1 MENITLGYDD
11 SATARSALDW
21 VVDRCRRREAQVTIV
36 DVSTLWSGE
45 RAGRDD
51 SLEEAARVLQES
63 APATGVITVRLHGPV
78 AKELADI
85 SEGADLLVLGV
96 HRDAR
101 LRALVSGMLPL
112 RVTARAHLPVV
123 VVPQGWQPAE
133 GAVVVGI
140 DDDDSSEPALEF
152 AVREAAADHRPL
164 HLVHGWL
171 VGGTNLPE
179 PVEDASSSRI
189 AEAHHRIL
197 AAATQRARNREP
209 ALVVR
214 ESLVRDN
221 PTSALAHA
229 AGDAATIVIG
239 THGRGP
245 TAGVFLGSVAW
256 DLVGELDTVLC
267 VVPRQP

>member
-1 MENITLGYDD
+1 MENITLGYDG

-21 VVDRCRRREAQVTIV
+21 VADRCRRREAQVTIV
-36 DVSTLWSGE
+36 DVSTLWSGQ
-45 RAGRDD
+45 RAGDD
-51 SLEEAARVLQES
+51 ASLEQASRMLQEQ
-63 APATGVITVRLHGPV
+63 APGTGVISVRLHGPV
-78 AKELADI
+78 AEELADI
-85 SEGADLLVLGV
+85 SQGADLLVLGV

-123 VVPQGWQPAE
+123 LVPQDWHPRD

-140 DDDDSSEPALEF
+140 DDDDSSEPALDF
-152 AVREAAADHRPL
+152 AVREADADHRPL
-164 HLVHGWL
+164 HLVHAWL
-171 VGGTNLPE
+171 IGGRSLPE
-179 PVEDASSSRI
+179 TTDDAPSSRV
-189 AEAHHRIL
+189 AQAHHGIL
-197 AAATQRARNREP
+197 AAAMQRARDRVP
-209 ALVVR
+209 ALSVR

-221 PTSALAHA
+221 PTSALAHSA
-229 AGDAATIVIG
+229 RDAAMVVIG

-267 VVPRQP
+267 VVPRRP